1 MSNRAI
7 LTSMKFE
14 ALSGDVCYG
23 YTLSDQYA
31 LDFDNNAE
39 AMIEDD
45 LDLLRYAIKNAGNGG
60 DEILDSVIE
69 NEKGILINDNWYDWD
84 EIKDIMQGDES

>member
-7 LTSMKFE
+7 LTAMKFE

-45 LDLLRYAIKNAGNGG
+45 LDLLRYALKNAGNGG
-60 DEILDSVIE
+60 DEILDSVRD
-69 NEKGILINDNWYDWD
+69 NEKGILINDNWYDWN
-84 EIKDIMQGDES
+84 EIKSIMEGDEQ

>member
-7 LTSMKFE
+7 LTAMKFE

-31 LDFDNNAE
+31 LDYDNNAE
-39 AMIEDD
+39 HMIEDD
-45 LDLLRYAIKNAGNGG
+45 LDLLRYAIKNAGTGG
-60 DEILDSVIE
+60 SEILDSMTD
-69 NEKGILINDNWYDWD
+69 NEKGIQINDQWYDWD
-84 EIKDIMQGDES
+84 EIKAIMEGDES